1 MDVLYLVRPG
11 TRNEE
16 LRYSLR
22 SLGNLPHDRVIISG
36 FCPQWVR
43 DVIYLPQEQ
52 TRNKQQNTR
61 QNLVAALR
69 DTRLSRYF
77 LMLNDDM
84 YVMAPQPEGM
94 PALHGRSVAHMLQ
107 GLMHLELKG
116 YRRAMY
122 ETMKILIGLGVPNP
136 LSFELHV
143 PMRFEK
149 HKLAGL
155 IQTYGHIEGL
165 HYRTLY
171 GNLHQKRSRYME
183 DCKVYGAKDGK
194 SMELWPFLSTAD
206 NMHHP
211 VGAYIRSR
219 FPEPSPYER
228 V

>member
-1 MDVLYLVRPG
+1 MDALYLVRPG

-22 SLGNLPHDRVIISG
+22 SLANLPHDKVLMAG
-36 FCPQWVR
+36 FIPPWVR
-43 DVIYLPQEQ
+43 NVIEIPLEQ
-52 TRNKQQNTR
+52 KSNKQANTR
-61 QNLVAALR
+61 ANLVVALR

-77 LMLNDDM
+77 LMMNDDM
-84 YVMAPQPEGM
+84 YVMHPLEYM
-94 PALHGRSVAHMLQ
+94 PALHGRTVAHMLK
-107 GLMHLELKG
+107 GLRHLELRG
-116 YRRAMY
+116 YRRAMHQ
-122 ETMKILIGLGVPNP
+122 TAQILIGLGIENP
-136 LSFELHV
+136 LSYELHV

-149 HKLAGL
+149 HLLLRL
-155 IQTYGHIEGL
+155 ITEYGHIEGL

-183 DCKVYGAKDGK
+183 DVKVYGAKDGT
-194 SMELWPFLSTAD
+194 SMESWPFLSTAD

-211 VGAYIRSR
+211 VGAYIRER

>member
-36 FCPQWVR
+36 FCPPWVR
-43 DVIYLPQEQ
+43 NVLYLPQQQ
-52 TRNKQQNTR
+52 TSNKQGNTR
-61 QNLVAALR
+61 SNLVAALK

-77 LMLNDDM
+77 LMMNDDM
-84 YVMAPQPEGM
+84 FIMQALEAM
-94 PALHGRSVAHMLQ
+94 PALHGRSVAHMLE
-107 GLMHLELKG
+107 GMRHLQLKG
-116 YRRAMY
+116 YRRAMF
-122 ETMKILIGLGVPNP
+122 ETSKILHALGVSNP
-136 LSFELHV
+136 LSYELHV

-149 HKLAGL
+149 HLLLRLLEK
-155 IQTYGHIEGL
+155 YGSVEGL

-183 DCKVYGAKDGK
+183 DCKVYGAKDGT
-194 SMELWPFLSTAD
+194 SMATWPFLSTAD

-219 FPEPSPYER
+219 FPTPSSYER